1 MGQPGGPEF
10 HGHPGHPAPPQGH
23 PQGAPP
29 PGHPQQPHQPMSNWF
44 EPMWNFRVK
53 TKFWLEIFTPSFNFF
68 PFFSLLINCTLRNVT
83 YVEKLPFEYTKKK
96 HDFPTQVLPLFIP
109 GAIQKIVF
117 LKLSKSWI
125 KIKIFEIKSLVSFIF
140 NNLKWRTPYGMSIQN
155 ILKWI
160 FDEHSYD

>member
-1 MGQPGGPEF
+1 MIIFETNTFLPYEKPSAGHPQMGQPGGPEF

-44 EPMWNFRVK
+44 EPMWNFRVE

-83 YVEKLPFEYTKKK
+83 YVEKLPFEYTKKNMIFLLK
-96 HDFPTQVLPLFIP
+96 FSRYLFPVQYKKSSSWNY
-109 GAIQKIVF
+109 QKVESKLKF
-117 LKLSKSWI
+117 LKL
-125 KIKIFEIKSLVSFIF
+125 
-140 NNLKWRTPYGMSIQN
+140 NP
-155 ILKWI
+155 
-160 FDEHSYD
+160 